1 MLLKISKIKNLGVF
15 PNFSWDA
22 GLPVFGRFN
31 VIYGDN
37 GTGKTTLARLLS
49 SLRDGL
55 HPDYPTLEYIID
67 SESGQ
72 ISHGTAA
79 PRKIRVFNADYIQ
92 QNIGQLEKG
101 LRPILVIGEE
111 NKALAETV
119 AAEEKALDDRE
130 KAIKQNNTE
139 MEQLETAKGK
149 LFTSIAKVISEA
161 TSGTAVRNYRKN
173 NAEFSF
179 QALKTETTLS
189 EEELAR
195 CRTIVRQTEMERIDC
210 PDWLSVDLDGSET
223 TVPNAL
229 EEIELSVVALCK
241 RTAASKA
248 IERLRANPDIAIW
261 IEQGL
266 ALHAE
271 KSSPDC
277 EFCGQPLPKARWA
290 DLEQHFSAA
299 DQDLKIDIDDCL
311 EKLQKVQAHLSSIK
325 IADRLAIF
333 EDLRIEFDVAL
344 TAWSQAL
351 EQGLAF
357 ISAAS
362 AALENKLA
370 LRHTKVQVEPLPKL
384 GLEEPENILR
394 AVINKH
400 NERCENLLVTQTG
413 AKAQI
418 EFHYLTS
425 IAEEVRESTR
435 KINEKKSLI
444 LQLNQG
450 DKDKAETSLDELR
463 LSITQKKAQISNAHK
478 GAEQLTKDLHRF
490 LGRADIEF
498 ISKDDGYS
506 VLRHGK
512 LAQKLSEGEKTAIA
526 FLYFVTQLK
535 DQDFAI
541 ADGIVVIDD
550 PISSLDS
557 SALYQAFATLKN
569 AVKSAK
575 QVFLLTHN
583 FDFLRLLLNWLQNV
597 PKAEGTKQY
606 YMLVCHSK
614 ANEREAKLTSLDK
627 TLIEHP
633 TEYHYLFKI
642 LSNFEGDGTIAAC
655 YHIPNVTRKV
665 LETFLDFYS
674 PGRSSLH
681 NKLAA
686 VTFDENK
693 KTAILK
699 FSNDLSHFTGKGF
712 EPALVQE
719 SQKNSGY
726 LLEMIKELAPQHYQG
741 MVAAIA

>member
-1 MLLKISKIKNLGVF
+1 MLLKINKIKNLGVF
-15 PNFSWDA
+15 PNFSWET
-22 GLPVFGRFN
+22 GLAAFGRFN

-49 SLRDGL
+49 SLREGS
-55 HPDYPTLEYIID
+55 HPDYPTLEYSID

-79 PRKIRVFNADYIQ
+79 TRKIRVFNADYIQ

-119 AAEEKALDDRE
+119 AAEEKDLDDRE
-130 KAIKQNNTE
+130 KAIKQTNIE
-139 MEQLETAKGK
+139 REQLEAAKGK
-149 LFTSIAKVISEA
+149 IFTSIAKVISEA
-161 TSGTAVRNYRKN
+161 TSGTTVRNYRKN

-189 EEELAR
+189 EEQLAR
-195 CRTIVRQTEMERIDC
+195 CRTIVRQTEMEQIDC

-223 TVPNAL
+223 SVPSAL
-229 EEIELSVVALCK
+229 EEIGLSIVALCK

-248 IERLRANPDIAIW
+248 IERLKANPDIAIW
-261 IEQGL
+261 VEQGL

-271 KSSPDC
+271 ESSSDC

-290 DLEQHFSAA
+290 ALEQHFSAA
-299 DQDLKIDIDDCL
+299 DQELKIEIDDCL
-311 EKLQKVQAHLSSIK
+311 AKLQKVKVHLSSIK
-325 IADRLAIF
+325 IADRLALF
-333 EDLRIEFDVAL
+333 EDLRTEFDMAS

-351 EQGLAF
+351 EQGFGF

-362 AALENKLA
+362 VALENKSA
-370 LRHTKVQVEPLPKL
+370 LRHTEVEIEPLPKVA
-384 GLEEPENILR
+384 LEEPKKLLQ

-400 NERCENLLVTQTG
+400 NERCENLLVAQTG
-413 AKAQI
+413 ARAEI
-418 EFHYLTS
+418 ELHYLTS
-425 IAEEVRESTR
+425 IAEEVREFTC
-435 KINEKKSLI
+435 KINAKKSLI
-444 LQLNQG
+444 LLLNEG
-450 DKDKAETSLDELR
+450 DQSKAETSLDELR
-463 LSITQKKAQISNAHK
+463 ASISQKKAQISNAHK

-498 ISKDDGYS
+498 KSKDGGYS
-506 VLRHGK
+506 VLRNDK

-535 DQDFAI
+535 DQDFTI
-541 ADGIVVIDD
+541 ADGIIVIDD

-569 AVKSAK
+569 AVKPAK
-575 QVFLLTHN
+575 QIFLLTHN
-583 FDFLRLLLNWLQNV
+583 FDFLRLLLNWLEKV
-597 PKAEGTKQY
+597 PKAEGKKQY

-614 ANEREAKLTSLDK
+614 QNEREAKLTALDK
-627 TLIEHP
+627 TLIHHP
-633 TEYHYLFKI
+633 TEYHFLFKI
-642 LSNFEGDGTIAAC
+642 LSTFESDGTIAAC

-681 NKLAA
+681 DKLAP
-686 VTFDENK
+686 VNFDENK